1 MPLRYLWG
9 GSPCRRPARKPLRH
23 AEMALEYLWA
33 GFPCRRPA
41 RASVR
46 NRFDTGSRQ
55 SCHVGMPLRH
65 LWAGSPCRR
74 AVRRT
79 LRHDWMPLE
88 HLCAYSPCRRPVI
101 SPLCH
106 ARVLLRYLWARSPCQ
121 REDLELNQNLNVHE
135 KGSNHG
141 QTRFESPNPSLN
153 STIFIILAKSGVS
166 TRAPYPMYGV
176 FSQKAYLRRLLQDA
190 SDFRSRR

>member
-1 MPLRYLWG
+1 MPLRYLWAG
-9 GSPCRRPARKPLRH
+9 SSCRRTVRRTLRHDWMPLEHLCAYSPCRRPVRSHFRH
-23 AEMALEYLWA
+23 A
-33 GFPCRRPA
+33 R
-41 RASVR
+41 
-46 NRFDTGSRQ
+46 
-55 SCHVGMPLRH
+55 MPLRG
-65 LWAGSPCRR
+65 LWARSPCRR

-88 HLCAYSPCRRPVI
+88 HLCAYSPCRRPVR
-101 SPLCH
+101 SPLRH

-121 REDLELNQNLNVHE
+121 RADLELDPHLNIHE
-135 KGSNHG
+135 KGPNHG

>member
-1 MPLRYLWG
+1 MAPRGCHRDTCRQGCRAKDPSEDPLRHARMSLRYLWAG
-9 GSPCRRPARKPLRH
+9 CPCRSADRSPLRH
-23 AEMALEYLWA
+23 AGMSLRYLSA
-33 GFPCRRPA
+33 GWPWRRPSRSHLRHA
-41 RASVR
+41 R
-46 NRFDTGSRQ
+46 
-55 SCHVGMPLRH
+55 MPLRH

-74 AVRRT
+74 PVR
-79 LRHDWMPLE
+79 
-88 HLCAYSPCRRPVI
+88 SPVR
-101 SPLCH
+101 H

-121 REDLELNQNLNVHE
+121 RADLELNPNLSVHE